1 MRRSVLVALLVLWV
15 FAPASRAA
23 TTDVSVANLAF
34 SPAIVQ
40 IDPGDTVRWT
50 FAGPDLNHSTTSDA
64 GQAESWDSD
73 PGPASPL
80 HVVGDTFSH
89 TFNSVGSYGY
99 YCRVHSFMRGTV
111 RVGAPPAQQP
121 PTTGG
126 GQPGAGEPAGQPPT
140 GGAGGGQP
148 QPGQPQPQQP
158 TADTAAPVFATP
170 RVSVARR
177 RVSFKLD
184 EAASV
189 TGKLR
194 GRKTK
199 RTFTL
204 AGKAGTNVLKL
215 PRSLSGG
222 RYTLALVATDAA
234 GNASA
239 PFKLTFSV
247 PR

>member
-1 MRRSVLVALLVLWV
+1 MKRSVLVALLVLWV

-99 YCRVHSFMRGTV
+99 FCRVHSFMRGTV
-111 RVGAPPAQQP
+111 RVGDPSAQQP
-121 PTTGG
+121 PATGGEPGG
-126 GQPGAGEPAGQPPT
+126 GQP
-140 GGAGGGQP
+140 GGGQP

-158 TADTAAPVFATP
+158 TADTAAPVFGTP

-184 EAASV
+184 EAAGV
-189 TGKLR
+189 TAKLR
-194 GRKTK
+194 GRKVK
-199 RTFTL
+199 RTL
-204 AGKAGTNVLKL
+204 KLNGRAGTNVLKL
-215 PRSLSGG
+215 PKRVSAG
-222 RYTLALVATDAA
+222 RYTLTLVATDAA
-234 GNASA
+234 GNAS
-239 PFKLTFSV
+239 PCSL
-247 PR
+247 